1 MVDSRP
7 QWLAALRKLAA
18 SAVPEDVRDNPPVV
32 PTFGTVR
39 SLDPLR
45 IALDSDPATTLPYA
59 PACLDFPTFVGQRVW
74 VQTYGRQV
82 VVVGVSKASPDL
94 PVGTGA
100 LWAGP
105 VGKDPQMPWMLME
118 GQLLPRADYPELS
131 ALYGSTFPGST
142 TTYVAL
148 PDARGRTAVHREA
161 GAPQFGTIGQHFG
174 AKEHTLTT
182 DQIPSHTHG
191 PGTGATNFWGGDPS
205 SGGSEGTWT
214 PTNATKVAGVDRTG
228 ATGGGQPHNNIQPS
242 LTLRY
247 MVKVR

>member
-45 IALDSDPATTLPYA
+45 IALDSDPATTIPYA

-82 VVVGVSKASPDL
+82 VVVGVSKAAPDL
-94 PVGTGA
+94 PVGTGG
-100 LWAGP
+100 LWSGP
-105 VGKDPQMPWMLME
+105 VGKEPPSPWMLAE
-118 GQLLPRADYPELS
+118 GQLLRRTDYPELS
-131 ALYGSTFPGST
+131 ALYGSTFSGSNA
-142 TTYVAL
+142 TYVAL
-148 PDARGRTAVHREA
+148 PDARGRTAVHLES
-161 GAPQFGTIGQHFG
+161 GSPSFGTIGATPGEEDHQLVMTELPLYDLWLSSSSFG
-174 AKEHTLTT
+174 PGLGSAINPGSVYGVHTL
-182 DQIPSHTHG
+182 
-191 PGTGATNFWGGDPS
+191 N
-205 SGGSEGTWT
+205 SGG
-214 PTNATKVAGVDRTG
+214 N
-228 ATGGGQPHNNIQPS
+228 QPHNNVQPS

-247 MVKVR
+247 MIKVR